1 MADYKELKPFILKWE
16 GGYVNHPNDPGG
28 HTNMGVTLANY
39 EYYCRLKN
47 IRNPRSSS

>member
-28 HTNMGVTLANY
+28 
-39 EYYCRLKN
+39 
-47 IRNPRSSS
+47 IRIWE